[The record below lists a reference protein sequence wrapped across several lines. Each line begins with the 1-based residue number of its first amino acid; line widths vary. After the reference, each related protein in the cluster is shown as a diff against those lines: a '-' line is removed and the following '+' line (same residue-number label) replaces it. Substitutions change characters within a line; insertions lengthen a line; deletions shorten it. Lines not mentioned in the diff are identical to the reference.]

1 MEPRGKVEGGERR
14 KMANADSDTS
24 LLPISPSFLSSIFSS
39 LSHSTS
45 HLSLLFL
52 KCRFYYSLGM
62 VRPKDRRRLLLK
74 R

>member
-45 HLSLLFL
+45 HLSL
-52 KCRFYYSLGM
+52 
-62 VRPKDRRRLLLK
+62 
-74 R
+74 